1 MLLLE
6 LIRQEI
12 RSSLPKLLAMAM
24 LAGGSNALII
34 AVINAGAEAASKGRV
49 SLNSAII
56 FILALLIY
64 LKSQRYIL
72 TTTTIEV
79 EAAIHRIRLRL
90 MDHVRRSE
98 MLPLEAI
105 GKSEIVGAITKET
118 ATLSQAATVVVIA
131 AQGSVLILFAGFYVA
146 YQSVP
151 AFLLSAVIVTVAAVA
166 HLSRRRQFSDELR
179 KSTQSENVMLDR
191 LSDLLNGFKEVRLNT
206 PRSQDLYQDIQEV
219 STTAAELKIKSQ
231 VDGLNQFVFSQFAF
245 YILVGAVVF
254 VVPSFSETIGG
265 SMVKTTTALLF
276 VIGAISSVVQSIP
289 MLAAAGAAAEN
300 IQNIET
306 MLQGAASS
314 PGTLQQPK
322 PFSRIELQDVS

>member
-151 AFLLSAVIVTVAAVA
+151 AFLLSAVIVTVAA
-166 HLSRRRQFSDELR
+166 
-179 KSTQSENVMLDR
+179 
-191 LSDLLNGFKEVRLNT
+191 
-206 PRSQDLYQDIQEV
+206 
-219 STTAAELKIKSQ
+219 
-231 VDGLNQFVFSQFAF
+231 
-245 YILVGAVVF
+245 
-254 VVPSFSETIGG
+254 
-265 SMVKTTTALLF
+265 
-276 VIGAISSVVQSIP
+276 
-289 MLAAAGAAAEN
+289 
-300 IQNIET
+300 
-306 MLQGAASS
+306 
-314 PGTLQQPK
+314 
-322 PFSRIELQDVS
+322 